1 MANAESLHY
10 NQKAGVSEFQKEMDN
25 RFMPEETRDKMRL
38 GGNHLNIREDKAPK
52 YSGFHVLI
60 SGHIESA

>member
-1 MANAESLHY
+1 
-10 NQKAGVSEFQKEMDN
+10 
-25 RFMPEETRDKMRL
+25 MPEETRDKMRL
-38 GGNHLNIREDKAPK
+38 GGNHLNIKEDKPSK